1 MDTISCG
8 GIFLTSTDD
17 SRPVTLSE
25 VWSYLKRC
33 WPFYRPQIKHL
44 LAYISLTIFSG
55 VLVLGSMVLVEDL
68 VYNKLLQGEKLQSL
82 QASMLFLNDSFV
94 SDGGENEELL
104 SPSERDTLRDRIIIG
119 GGFWVIIVYGSIVFG
134 TYYMIWIFQRV
145 NQQLRVEMLSRA
157 EHLSLRYHSSSRT
170 GDLIYRVY
178 QDSATI
184 TNVLQWC
191 VMTPLRVVG
200 WIFFASLVLLF
211 FSPWFGLIIFFISI
225 LMFLVSKKFVPI
237 IREKARLSRELNSAL
252 TSRIQENLA
261 ASRVV
266 KANSAEEEMMRRFSH
281 DSKHALNAAF
291 EMRLY
296 ISIYLLIS
304 LLLSI
309 GGFIV
314 AEYFMATWSI
324 IEKSTYLGGVV
335 AFVGFAAW
343 NLGAYRAAS
352 AQGEELAA
360 QVWEASYLISI
371 VQDLVMGLRRAFY
384 ILDIEPEIKEKVNPK
399 VFPKTIQKVSFESVA
414 FSYEKDHSVLTDI
427 NLEAKLGTITAIV
440 GGTGSGKSTLLSLL
454 LRLYDPDR
462 GTVLING
469 TDIKDFSTSDLR
481 SNVSIALQQNILF
494 AKSVKENIAYGIE
507 STTEAEIIDAS
518 KIACADDFINDMPL
532 NYETE
537 LGERGGKLSTGQ
549 RQRLS
554 IARALLK
561 NTPILILDEPTASL
575 DAETEKRVMSNIAK
589 WGHNRI
595 IFIITHRLSTIKSAD
610 RIAVLDSGE
619 IKEFGSHQDLMT
631 LNGDYAEFVKSE
643 TGDE

>member
-1 MDTISCG
+1 MISNDDT
-8 GIFLTSTDD
+8 
-17 SRPVTLSE
+17 RPVTLSE

-33 WPFYRPQIKHL
+33 WPFYRPQTKHL
-44 LAYISLTIFSG
+44 LAFISLTIFSG
-55 VLVLGSMVLVEDL
+55 VLVLGSMILLEDL

-82 QASMLFLNDSFV
+82 QASILFLNDSFV
-94 SDGGENEELL
+94 SSGGENEELL
-104 SPSERDTLRDRIIIG
+104 SLFERDILRNRMIIG
-119 GGFWVIIVYGSIVFG
+119 GAVWVIVVYGSIVFG

-145 NQQLRVEMLSRA
+145 NQQLRVEMLSKA

-184 TNVLQWC
+184 TNILQYLVL
-191 VMTPLRVVG
+191 TPLRVVG

-211 FSPWFGLIIFFISI
+211 FSPWFGLIIFVIFI

-237 IREKARLSRELNSAL
+237 IRDKARLSRELNSAL

-296 ISIYLLIS
+296 ISVYLLIS

-309 GGFIV
+309 GGFLV
-314 AEYFMATWSI
+314 AEYFMAMWSI

-343 NLGAYRAAS
+343 NLGAFRAAS
-352 AQGEELAA
+352 AQGEELAS
-360 QVWEASYLISI
+360 QVWEASFIISI
-371 VQDLVMGLRRAFY
+371 AQDLIMGLRRAFY
-384 ILDIEPEIKEKVNPK
+384 ILDLEPEVKDKSNPED
-399 VFPKTIQKVSFESVA
+399 FPETIQTVSFEKVA
-414 FSYEKDHSVLTDI
+414 FSYEKDHSILSDI
-427 NLEAKLGTITAIV
+427 SLEANFGTITAIV

-454 LRLYDPDR
+454 LRLYDPDK

-469 TDIKDFSTSDLR
+469 IDIRDFSTSDLR
-481 SNVSIALQQNILF
+481 AKVSIALQQNVLF
-494 AKSVKENIAYGIE
+494 AKSVKENIAYGLE
-507 STTEAEIIDAS
+507 STTDSDIIDAS
-518 KIACADDFINDMPL
+518 KIACAHDFIKEMPS

-589 WGHNRI
+589 WGQNRI
-595 IFIITHRLSTIKSAD
+595 IFVITHRLSTIKSAD
-610 RIAVLDSGE
+610 RIAVLDSGV
-619 IKEFGSHQDLMT
+619 IKEFGSHQDLME
-631 LNGDYAEFVKSE
+631 LKGDYAEFVKSE
-643 TGDE
+643 TGED

>member
-1 MDTISCG
+1 MISNDDT
-8 GIFLTSTDD
+8 
-17 SRPVTLSE
+17 RPVTLSE

-33 WPFYRPQIKHL
+33 WPFYRPQTKHL
-44 LAYISLTIFSG
+44 LAFISLTIFSG
-55 VLVLGSMVLVEDL
+55 VLVLGSMILLEDL

-82 QASMLFLNDSFV
+82 QASILFLNDSFV
-94 SDGGENEELL
+94 SSGGENEELL
-104 SPSERDTLRDRIIIG
+104 SLFERDTLRNRMIIG
-119 GGFWVIIVYGSIVFG
+119 GAVWVIVVYGSIVFG
-134 TYYMIWIFQRV
+134 MYYMIWIFQRV
-145 NQQLRVEMLSRA
+145 NQQLRVEMLSKA

-184 TNVLQWC
+184 TNILQYLVL
-191 VMTPLRVVG
+191 TPLRVVG

-211 FSPWFGLIIFFISI
+211 FSPWFGLIIFVIFI
-225 LMFLVSKKFVPI
+225 LMFLVSQKFVPI
-237 IREKARLSRELNSAL
+237 IRDKARLSRELNSAL

-296 ISIYLLIS
+296 ISVYLLIS

-309 GGFIV
+309 GGFLV
-314 AEYFMATWSI
+314 AEYFMAMWSI

-343 NLGAYRAAS
+343 NLGAFRAAS
-352 AQGEELAA
+352 AQGEELAS
-360 QVWEASYLISI
+360 QVWEASFIISI
-371 VQDLVMGLRRAFY
+371 AQDLIMGLRRAFY
-384 ILDIEPEIKEKVNPK
+384 ILDLEPEVKDKSNPED
-399 VFPKTIQKVSFESVA
+399 FPETIQTVSFENVA
-414 FSYEKDHSVLTDI
+414 FSYEKDHSILSDI
-427 NLEAKLGTITAIV
+427 SLEANFGTITAIV

-454 LRLYDPDR
+454 LRLYDPDK

-469 TDIKDFSTSDLR
+469 IDIRDFSTSDLR
-481 SNVSIALQQNILF
+481 AKVSIALQQNVLF
-494 AKSVKENIAYGIE
+494 AKSVKENIAYGLE
-507 STTEAEIIDAS
+507 STTDSDIIDAS
-518 KIACADDFINDMPL
+518 KIACAHDFINEMPS

-589 WGHNRI
+589 WGQNRI
-595 IFIITHRLSTIKSAD
+595 IFVITHRLSTIKSAD
-610 RIAVLDSGE
+610 RIAVLDSGV
-619 IKEFGSHQDLMT
+619 IKEFGSHQDLME
-631 LNGDYAEFVKSE
+631 LKGDYAEFVKSE
-643 TGDE
+643 TGED

>member
-1 MDTISCG
+1 MISNDDT
-8 GIFLTSTDD
+8 
-17 SRPVTLSE
+17 RPVTLSE

-33 WPFYRPQIKHL
+33 WPFYRPQTKHL
-44 LAYISLTIFSG
+44 LAFISLTIFSG
-55 VLVLGSMVLVEDL
+55 VLVLGSMILLEDL

-82 QASMLFLNDSFV
+82 QASILFLNDSFV
-94 SDGGENEELL
+94 SSGGENEELL
-104 SPSERDTLRDRIIIG
+104 SLFERDTLRDRMIIG
-119 GGFWVIIVYGSIVFG
+119 GAVWVIVVYGSIVFG

-145 NQQLRVEMLSRA
+145 NQQLRVEMLSKA

-184 TNVLQWC
+184 TNILQYLVL
-191 VMTPLRVVG
+191 TPLRVVG

-211 FSPWFGLIIFFISI
+211 FSPWFGLIIFVIFI

-237 IREKARLSRELNSAL
+237 IRDKARLSRELNSAL

-296 ISIYLLIS
+296 ISVYLLIS

-309 GGFIV
+309 GGFLV
-314 AEYFMATWSI
+314 AEYFMAMWSI
-324 IEKSTYLGGVV
+324 VEKSTYLGGVV

-343 NLGAYRAAS
+343 NLGAFRAAS
-352 AQGEELAA
+352 AQGEELAS
-360 QVWEASYLISI
+360 QVWEASFIISI
-371 VQDLVMGLRRAFY
+371 AQDLIMGLRRAFY
-384 ILDIEPEIKEKVNPK
+384 ILDLEPEVKDKSNPED
-399 VFPKTIQKVSFESVA
+399 FPETIQTVSFENVA
-414 FSYEKDHSVLTDI
+414 FSYEKDHSILSDI
-427 NLEAKLGTITAIV
+427 SLEANFGTITAIV

-454 LRLYDPDR
+454 LRLYDPDK

-469 TDIKDFSTSDLR
+469 IDIRDFSTSDLR
-481 SNVSIALQQNILF
+481 AKVSIALQQNVLF
-494 AKSVKENIAYGIE
+494 AKSVKENIAYGLE
-507 STTEAEIIDAS
+507 STTDSDIIDAS
-518 KIACADDFINDMPL
+518 KIACAHDFINEMPS

-589 WGHNRI
+589 WGQNRI
-595 IFIITHRLSTIKSAD
+595 IFVITHRLSTIKSAD
-610 RIAVLDSGE
+610 RIAVLDSGV
-619 IKEFGSHQDLMT
+619 IKEFGSHQDLME
-631 LNGDYAEFVKSE
+631 LKGDYAEFVKSE
-643 TGDE
+643 TGED

>member
-1 MDTISCG
+1 MISNDDT
-8 GIFLTSTDD
+8 
-17 SRPVTLSE
+17 RPVTLSE

-33 WPFYRPQIKHL
+33 WPFYRPQTKHL
-44 LAYISLTIFSG
+44 LAFISLTIFSG
-55 VLVLGSMVLVEDL
+55 VLVLGSMILLEDL

-82 QASMLFLNDSFV
+82 QASILFLNDSFV
-94 SDGGENEELL
+94 SSGGENEELL
-104 SPSERDTLRDRIIIG
+104 SLFERDTLRNRMIIG
-119 GGFWVIIVYGSIVFG
+119 GAVWVIVVYGSIVFG

-145 NQQLRVEMLSRA
+145 NQQLRVEMLSKA

-184 TNVLQWC
+184 TNILQYLVL
-191 VMTPLRVVG
+191 TPLRVVG

-211 FSPWFGLIIFFISI
+211 FSPWFGLIIFVIFI

-237 IREKARLSRELNSAL
+237 IRDKARLSRELNSAL

-296 ISIYLLIS
+296 ISVYLLIS

-309 GGFIV
+309 GGFLV
-314 AEYFMATWSI
+314 AEYFMAMWSI

-343 NLGAYRAAS
+343 NLGAFRAAS
-352 AQGEELAA
+352 AQGEELAS
-360 QVWEASYLISI
+360 QVWEASFIISI
-371 VQDLVMGLRRAFY
+371 AQDLIMGLRRAFY
-384 ILDIEPEIKEKVNPK
+384 ILDLEPEVKDKSNPED
-399 VFPKTIQKVSFESVA
+399 FPETIQTVSFENVA
-414 FSYEKDHSVLTDI
+414 FSYEKDHSILSDI
-427 NLEAKLGTITAIV
+427 SLEANFGTITAIV

-454 LRLYDPDR
+454 LRLYDPDK

-469 TDIKDFSTSDLR
+469 IDIRDFSTSDLR
-481 SNVSIALQQNILF
+481 AKVSIALQQNVLF
-494 AKSVKENIAYGIE
+494 AKSVKENIAYGLE
-507 STTEAEIIDAS
+507 STTDSDIIDAS
-518 KIACADDFINDMPL
+518 KIACAHDFIKEMPS

-589 WGHNRI
+589 WGQNRI
-595 IFIITHRLSTIKSAD
+595 IFVITHRLSTIKSAD
-610 RIAVLDSGE
+610 RIAVLDSGV
-619 IKEFGSHQDLMT
+619 IKEFGSHQDLME
-631 LNGDYAEFVKSE
+631 LKGDYAEFVKSE
-643 TGDE
+643 TGED

>member
-1 MDTISCG
+1 MISNDDT
-8 GIFLTSTDD
+8 
-17 SRPVTLSE
+17 RPVTLSE

-33 WPFYRPQIKHL
+33 WPFYRPQTKHL
-44 LAYISLTIFSG
+44 LAFISLTIFSG
-55 VLVLGSMVLVEDL
+55 VLVLGSMILLEDL

-82 QASMLFLNDSFV
+82 QASILFLNDSFV
-94 SDGGENEELL
+94 SSGGENEELL
-104 SPSERDTLRDRIIIG
+104 SLFERDTLRNRMIIG
-119 GGFWVIIVYGSIVFG
+119 GAVWVIVVYGSIVFG

-145 NQQLRVEMLSRA
+145 NQQLRVEMLSKA

-184 TNVLQWC
+184 TNILQYLVL
-191 VMTPLRVVG
+191 TPLRVVG

-211 FSPWFGLIIFFISI
+211 FSPWFGLIIFVIFI
-225 LMFLVSKKFVPI
+225 LMLLVSKKFVPI
-237 IREKARLSRELNSAL
+237 IRDKARLSRELNSAL

-296 ISIYLLIS
+296 ISVYLLIS

-309 GGFIV
+309 GGFLV
-314 AEYFMATWSI
+314 AEYFMAMWSI
-324 IEKSTYLGGVV
+324 VEKSTYLGGVV

-343 NLGAYRAAS
+343 NLGAFRAAS
-352 AQGEELAA
+352 AQGEELAS
-360 QVWEASYLISI
+360 QVWEASFIISI
-371 VQDLVMGLRRAFY
+371 AQDLIMGLRRAFY
-384 ILDIEPEIKEKVNPK
+384 ILDLEPEVKDKSNPED
-399 VFPKTIQKVSFESVA
+399 FPETIQTVSFENVA
-414 FSYEKDHSVLTDI
+414 FSYEKDHSILSDI
-427 NLEAKLGTITAIV
+427 SLEANFGTITAIV

-454 LRLYDPDR
+454 LRLYDPDK

-469 TDIKDFSTSDLR
+469 IDIRDFSTSDLR
-481 SNVSIALQQNILF
+481 AKVSIALQQNVLF
-494 AKSVKENIAYGIE
+494 AKSVKENIAYGLE
-507 STTEAEIIDAS
+507 STTDSDIIDAS
-518 KIACADDFINDMPL
+518 KIACAHDFINEMPS

-589 WGHNRI
+589 WGQNRI
-595 IFIITHRLSTIKSAD
+595 IFVITHRLSTIKSAD
-610 RIAVLDSGE
+610 RIAVLDSGV
-619 IKEFGSHQDLMT
+619 IKEFGSHQDLME
-631 LNGDYAEFVKSE
+631 LKGDYAEFVKSE
-643 TGDE
+643 TGED

>member
-1 MDTISCG
+1 MISNDDT
-8 GIFLTSTDD
+8 
-17 SRPVTLSE
+17 RPVTLSE

-33 WPFYRPQIKHL
+33 WPFYRPQTKHL
-44 LAYISLTIFSG
+44 LAFISLTIFSG
-55 VLVLGSMVLVEDL
+55 VLVLGSMILLEDL

-82 QASMLFLNDSFV
+82 QASILFLNDSFV
-94 SDGGENEELL
+94 SSGGENEELL
-104 SPSERDTLRDRIIIG
+104 SLFERDILRNRMIIG
-119 GGFWVIIVYGSIVFG
+119 GAVWVIVVYGSIVFG

-145 NQQLRVEMLSRA
+145 NQQLRVEMLSKA

-184 TNVLQWC
+184 TNILQYLVL
-191 VMTPLRVVG
+191 TPLRVVG

-211 FSPWFGLIIFFISI
+211 FSPWFGLIIFVIFI

-237 IREKARLSRELNSAL
+237 IRDKARLSRELNSAL

-296 ISIYLLIS
+296 ISVYLLIS

-309 GGFIV
+309 GGFLV
-314 AEYFMATWSI
+314 AEYFMAMWSI

-343 NLGAYRAAS
+343 NLGAFRAAS
-352 AQGEELAA
+352 AQGEELAS
-360 QVWEASYLISI
+360 QVWEASFIISI
-371 VQDLVMGLRRAFY
+371 AQDLIMGLRRAFY
-384 ILDIEPEIKEKVNPK
+384 ILDLEPEVKDKSNPED
-399 VFPKTIQKVSFESVA
+399 FPETIQTVSFKKVA
-414 FSYEKDHSVLTDI
+414 FSYEKDHSILSDI
-427 NLEAKLGTITAIV
+427 SLEANFGTITAIV

-454 LRLYDPDR
+454 LRLYDPDK

-469 TDIKDFSTSDLR
+469 IDIRDFSTSDLR
-481 SNVSIALQQNILF
+481 AKVSIALQQNVLF
-494 AKSVKENIAYGIE
+494 AKSVKENIAYGLE
-507 STTEAEIIDAS
+507 STTDSDIIDAS
-518 KIACADDFINDMPL
+518 KIACAHDFIKEMPS

-589 WGHNRI
+589 WGQNRI
-595 IFIITHRLSTIKSAD
+595 IFVITHRLSTIKSAD
-610 RIAVLDSGE
+610 RIAVLDSGV
-619 IKEFGSHQDLMT
+619 IKEFGSHQDLME
-631 LNGDYAEFVKSE
+631 LKGDYAEFVKSE
-643 TGDE
+643 TGED

>member
-1 MDTISCG
+1 MISNDDT
-8 GIFLTSTDD
+8 
-17 SRPVTLSE
+17 RPVTLSE

-33 WPFYRPQIKHL
+33 WPFYRPQTKHL
-44 LAYISLTIFSG
+44 LAFISLTIFSG
-55 VLVLGSMVLVEDL
+55 VLVLGSMILLEDL

-82 QASMLFLNDSFV
+82 QASILFLNDSFV
-94 SDGGENEELL
+94 SSGGENEELL
-104 SPSERDTLRDRIIIG
+104 SLFERDTLRNRMIIG
-119 GGFWVIIVYGSIVFG
+119 GAVWVIVVYGSIVFG

-145 NQQLRVEMLSRA
+145 NQQLRVEMLSKA

-184 TNVLQWC
+184 TNILQYLVL
-191 VMTPLRVVG
+191 TPLRVVG

-211 FSPWFGLIIFFISI
+211 FSPWFGLIIFVIFI
-225 LMFLVSKKFVPI
+225 LMFLVSQKFVPI
-237 IREKARLSRELNSAL
+237 IRDKARLSRELNSAL

-296 ISIYLLIS
+296 ISVYLLIS

-309 GGFIV
+309 GGFLV
-314 AEYFMATWSI
+314 AEYFMAMWSI

-343 NLGAYRAAS
+343 NLGAFRAAS
-352 AQGEELAA
+352 AQGEELAS
-360 QVWEASYLISI
+360 QVWEASFIISI
-371 VQDLVMGLRRAFY
+371 AQDLIMGLRRAFY
-384 ILDIEPEIKEKVNPK
+384 ILDLEPEVKDKSNPED
-399 VFPKTIQKVSFESVA
+399 FPETIQTVSFEKVA
-414 FSYEKDHSVLTDI
+414 FSYEKDHSILSDI
-427 NLEAKLGTITAIV
+427 SLEANFGTITAIV

-454 LRLYDPDR
+454 LRLYDPDK

-469 TDIKDFSTSDLR
+469 IDIRDFSTSDLR
-481 SNVSIALQQNILF
+481 AKVSIALQQNVLF
-494 AKSVKENIAYGIE
+494 AKSVKENIAYGLE
-507 STTEAEIIDAS
+507 STTDSDIIDAS
-518 KIACADDFINDMPL
+518 KIACAHDFINEMPS

-589 WGHNRI
+589 WGQNRI
-595 IFIITHRLSTIKSAD
+595 IFVITHRLSTIKSAD
-610 RIAVLDSGE
+610 RIAVLDSGV
-619 IKEFGSHQDLMT
+619 IKEFGSHQDLME
-631 LNGDYAEFVKSE
+631 LKGDYAEFVKSE
-643 TGDE
+643 TGGD

>member
-1 MDTISCG
+1 MISNDDT
-8 GIFLTSTDD
+8 
-17 SRPVTLSE
+17 RPVTLRE

-44 LAYISLTIFSG
+44 LAFISLTIFSG
-55 VLVLGSMVLVEDL
+55 VLVLGSMILLEDL

-82 QASMLFLNDSFV
+82 QASILFLNESFV
-94 SDGGENEELL
+94 SNGGENEELL
-104 SPSERDTLRDRIIIG
+104 SLFERDTLRDRMIIG
-119 GGFWVIIVYGSIVFG
+119 GAVWVIVVYGSIVFG

-145 NQQLRVEMLSRA
+145 NQQLRVEMLSKA

-184 TNVLQWC
+184 TNILQYLVL
-191 VMTPLRVVG
+191 TPLRVVG

-211 FSPWFGLIIFFISI
+211 FSPWFGLIIFVIFI

-237 IREKARLSRELNSAL
+237 IRDKARLSRELNSAL

-266 KANSAEEEMMRRFSH
+266 KANSAEEEMMRRFSR

-296 ISIYLLIS
+296 ISVYLLIS

-309 GGFIV
+309 GGFLV

-343 NLGAYRAAS
+343 NLGAFRAAS
-352 AQGEELAA
+352 AQGEELAS
-360 QVWEASYLISI
+360 QVWEASFIISI
-371 VQDLVMGLRRAFY
+371 AQDLIMGLRRAFY
-384 ILDIEPEIKEKVNPK
+384 ILDLEPEVKDKPNPED
-399 VFPKTIQKVSFESVA
+399 FPETIQTVSFENVA
-414 FSYEKDHSVLTDI
+414 FSYEKDHSILSDI
-427 NLEAKLGTITAIV
+427 SLEANFGTITAIV

-454 LRLYDPDR
+454 LRLYDPDK

-469 TDIKDFSTSDLR
+469 IDIRDFSTSDLR
-481 SNVSIALQQNILF
+481 AKVSIALQQNVLF
-494 AKSVKENIAYGIE
+494 AKSVKENIAYGLE
-507 STTEAEIIDAS
+507 STTDSDIIDAS
-518 KIACADDFINDMPL
+518 KIACAHDFINEMPS

-589 WGHNRI
+589 WGQNRI
-595 IFIITHRLSTIKSAD
+595 IFVITHRLSTIKSAD
-610 RIAVLDSGE
+610 RIAVLDSGV
-619 IKEFGSHQDLMT
+619 IKEFGSHQDLME
-631 LNGDYAEFVKSE
+631 LKGDYAEFVKSE
-643 TGDE
+643 TGED

>member
-1 MDTISCG
+1 MIFNDDT
-8 GIFLTSTDD
+8 
-17 SRPVTLSE
+17 RPVTLSE

-33 WPFYRPQIKHL
+33 WPFYRPQTKHL

-55 VLVLGSMVLVEDL
+55 VLVLGSMILLEDL

-82 QASMLFLNDSFV
+82 QASILFLNDSFV
-94 SDGGENEELL
+94 SNGGENEELL
-104 SPSERDTLRDRIIIG
+104 SLFERDTLRDRMIIG
-119 GGFWVIIVYGSIVFG
+119 GAIWVIVVYGSIVFG
-134 TYYMIWIFQRV
+134 MYYMIWIFQRV
-145 NQQLRVEMLSRA
+145 NQQLRVEMLSKA

-184 TNVLQWC
+184 TNILQYLVL
-191 VMTPLRVVG
+191 TPLRVVG

-211 FSPWFGLIIFFISI
+211 FSPWFGLIIFVISI

-237 IREKARLSRELNSAL
+237 IRDKARLSRELNSAL

-309 GGFIV
+309 GGFLV

-324 IEKSTYLGGVV
+324 IEKSTYLEGMV

-343 NLGAYRAAS
+343 NLGAFRAAS
-352 AQGEELAA
+352 AQGEELAS
-360 QVWEASYLISI
+360 QVWEASFIISI
-371 VQDLVMGLRRAFY
+371 AQDLIMGLRRAFY
-384 ILDIEPEIKEKVNPK
+384 ILDLEPEVKDKPNPED
-399 VFPKTIQKVSFESVA
+399 FPETIQTVSFENVA
-414 FSYEKDHSVLTDI
+414 FSYEKDQSILSDI
-427 NLEAKLGTITAIV
+427 SLEAKLGTITAIV

-454 LRLYDPDR
+454 LRLYDPDK

-469 TDIKDFSTSDLR
+469 IDIRDLATSDLR
-481 SNVSIALQQNILF
+481 AKVSIALQQNVLF
-494 AKSVKENIAYGIE
+494 AKSVKENIAYGLE
-507 STTEAEIIDAS
+507 STTDSDIIDAS
-518 KIACADDFINDMPL
+518 KIACAHDFINEMPS

-589 WGHNRI
+589 WGQNRI
-595 IFIITHRLSTIKSAD
+595 IFVITHRLSTIKSAD
-610 RIAVLDSGE
+610 RIAVLDSGV
-619 IKEFGSHQDLMT
+619 IKEFGSHQDLME
-631 LNGDYAEFVKSE
+631 LKGDYAEFVKSE
-643 TGDE
+643 TGED

>member
-1 MDTISCG
+1 MISNNDT
-8 GIFLTSTDD
+8 
-17 SRPVTLSE
+17 RPVTLSE

-33 WPFYRPQIKHL
+33 WPFYRPQTKHL
-44 LAYISLTIFSG
+44 LAFISLTIFSG
-55 VLVLGSMVLVEDL
+55 VLVLGSMILLEDL

-82 QASMLFLNDSFV
+82 QASILFLNDSFV
-94 SDGGENEELL
+94 SSGGENEELL
-104 SPSERDTLRDRIIIG
+104 SLFERDTLRNRMIIG
-119 GGFWVIIVYGSIVFG
+119 GAVWVIVVYGSIVFG

-145 NQQLRVEMLSRA
+145 NQQLRVEMLSKA

-184 TNVLQWC
+184 TNILQYLVL
-191 VMTPLRVVG
+191 TPLRVVG

-211 FSPWFGLIIFFISI
+211 FSPWFGLIIFVIFI
-225 LMFLVSKKFVPI
+225 LMFLVSQKFVPI
-237 IREKARLSRELNSAL
+237 IRDKARLSRELNSAL

-296 ISIYLLIS
+296 ISVYLLIS

-309 GGFIV
+309 GGFLV
-314 AEYFMATWSI
+314 AEYFMAMWSI

-343 NLGAYRAAS
+343 NLGAFRAAS
-352 AQGEELAA
+352 AQGEELAS
-360 QVWEASYLISI
+360 QVWEASFIISI
-371 VQDLVMGLRRAFY
+371 AQDLIMGLRRAFY
-384 ILDIEPEIKEKVNPK
+384 ILDLEPEVKDKSNPED
-399 VFPKTIQKVSFESVA
+399 FPETIQTVSFENVA
-414 FSYEKDHSVLTDI
+414 FSYEKDHSILSDI
-427 NLEAKLGTITAIV
+427 SLEANFGTITAIV

-454 LRLYDPDR
+454 LRLYDPDK

-469 TDIKDFSTSDLR
+469 IDIRDFSTSDLR
-481 SNVSIALQQNILF
+481 AKVSIALQQNVLF
-494 AKSVKENIAYGIE
+494 AKSVKENIAYGLE
-507 STTEAEIIDAS
+507 STTDSDIIDAS
-518 KIACADDFINDMPL
+518 KIACAHDFINEMPS

-589 WGHNRI
+589 WGQNRI
-595 IFIITHRLSTIKSAD
+595 IFVITHRLSTIKSAD
-610 RIAVLDSGE
+610 RIAVLDSGV
-619 IKEFGSHQDLMT
+619 IKEFGSHQDLME
-631 LNGDYAEFVKSE
+631 LKGDYAEFVKSE
-643 TGDE
+643 TGED

>member
-1 MDTISCG
+1 MISNDDT
-8 GIFLTSTDD
+8 
-17 SRPVTLSE
+17 RPVTLSE

-33 WPFYRPQIKHL
+33 WPFYRPQTKHL
-44 LAYISLTIFSG
+44 LAFISLTIFSG
-55 VLVLGSMVLVEDL
+55 VLVLGSMILLEDL

-82 QASMLFLNDSFV
+82 QASILFLNDSFV
-94 SDGGENEELL
+94 SSGGENEELL
-104 SPSERDTLRDRIIIG
+104 SLFERDILRNRMIIG
-119 GGFWVIIVYGSIVFG
+119 GAVWVIVVYGSIVFG

-145 NQQLRVEMLSRA
+145 NQQLRVEMLSKA

-184 TNVLQWC
+184 TNILQYLVL
-191 VMTPLRVVG
+191 TPLRVVG

-211 FSPWFGLIIFFISI
+211 FSPWFGLIIFVIFI

-237 IREKARLSRELNSAL
+237 IRDKARLSRELNSAL

-296 ISIYLLIS
+296 ISVYLLIS

-309 GGFIV
+309 GGFLV
-314 AEYFMATWSI
+314 AEYFMAMWSI

-343 NLGAYRAAS
+343 NLGAFRAAS
-352 AQGEELAA
+352 AQGEELAS
-360 QVWEASYLISI
+360 QVWEASFIISI
-371 VQDLVMGLRRAFY
+371 AQDLIMGLRRAFY
-384 ILDIEPEIKEKVNPK
+384 ILDLEPEVKDKSNPED
-399 VFPKTIQKVSFESVA
+399 FPETIQTVSFENVA
-414 FSYEKDHSVLTDI
+414 FSYEKDHSILSDI
-427 NLEAKLGTITAIV
+427 SLEANFGTITAIV

-454 LRLYDPDR
+454 LRLYDPDK

-469 TDIKDFSTSDLR
+469 IDIRDFSTSDLR
-481 SNVSIALQQNILF
+481 AKVSIALQQNVLF
-494 AKSVKENIAYGIE
+494 AKSVKENIAYGLE
-507 STTEAEIIDAS
+507 STTDSDIIDAS
-518 KIACADDFINDMPL
+518 KIACAHDFIKEMPS

-589 WGHNRI
+589 WGQNRI
-595 IFIITHRLSTIKSAD
+595 IFVITHRLSTIKSAD
-610 RIAVLDSGE
+610 RIAVLDSGV
-619 IKEFGSHQDLMT
+619 IKEFGSHQDLME
-631 LNGDYAEFVKSE
+631 LKGDYAEFVKSE
-643 TGDE
+643 TGED

>member
-1 MDTISCG
+1 M
-8 GIFLTSTDD
+8 
-17 SRPVTLSE
+17 
-25 VWSYLKRC
+25 
-33 WPFYRPQIKHL
+33 
-44 LAYISLTIFSG
+44 
-55 VLVLGSMVLVEDL
+55 
-68 VYNKLLQGEKLQSL
+68 
-82 QASMLFLNDSFV
+82 
-94 SDGGENEELL
+94 
-104 SPSERDTLRDRIIIG
+104 IIG
-119 GGFWVIIVYGSIVFG
+119 GAVWVIVVYGSIVFG

-145 NQQLRVEMLSRA
+145 NQQLRVEMLSKA

-184 TNVLQWC
+184 TNILQYLVL
-191 VMTPLRVVG
+191 TPLRVVG

-211 FSPWFGLIIFFISI
+211 FSPWFGLIIFVIFI

-237 IREKARLSRELNSAL
+237 IRDKARLSRELNSAL

-296 ISIYLLIS
+296 ISVYLLIS

-309 GGFIV
+309 GGFLV

-343 NLGAYRAAS
+343 NLGAFRAAS
-352 AQGEELAA
+352 AQGEELAS
-360 QVWEASYLISI
+360 QVWEASFIISI
-371 VQDLVMGLRRAFY
+371 AQDLIMGLRRAFY
-384 ILDIEPEIKEKVNPK
+384 ILDLEPEVKDKPNPED
-399 VFPKTIQKVSFESVA
+399 FPETIQTVSFENVA
-414 FSYEKDHSVLTDI
+414 FSYEKDHSILSDI
-427 NLEAKLGTITAIV
+427 SLEANFGTITAIV

-454 LRLYDPDR
+454 LRLYDPDK

-469 TDIKDFSTSDLR
+469 IDIRDFSTSDLR
-481 SNVSIALQQNILF
+481 AKVSIALQQNVLF
-494 AKSVKENIAYGIE
+494 AKSVKENIAYGLE
-507 STTEAEIIDAS
+507 STTDSDIIDAS
-518 KIACADDFINDMPL
+518 KIACAHDFINEMPS

-589 WGHNRI
+589 WGQNRI
-595 IFIITHRLSTIKSAD
+595 IFVITHRLSTIKSAD
-610 RIAVLDSGE
+610 RIAVLDSGV
-619 IKEFGSHQDLMT
+619 IKEFGSHQDLME
-631 LNGDYAEFVKSE
+631 LKGDYAEFVKSE
-643 TGDE
+643 TGED

>member
-1 MDTISCG
+1 LISNDDT
-8 GIFLTSTDD
+8 
-17 SRPVTLSE
+17 RPVTLSE

-33 WPFYRPQIKHL
+33 WPFYRPQTKHL
-44 LAYISLTIFSG
+44 LAFISLTIFSG
-55 VLVLGSMVLVEDL
+55 VLVLGSMILLEDL

-82 QASMLFLNDSFV
+82 QASILFLNDSFV
-94 SDGGENEELL
+94 SSGGENEELL
-104 SPSERDTLRDRIIIG
+104 SLFERDTLRNRMIIG
-119 GGFWVIIVYGSIVFG
+119 GAVWVIVVYGSIVFG

-145 NQQLRVEMLSRA
+145 NQQLRVEMLSKA

-184 TNVLQWC
+184 TNILQYLVL
-191 VMTPLRVVG
+191 TPLRVVG

-211 FSPWFGLIIFFISI
+211 FSPWFGLIIFVIFI

-237 IREKARLSRELNSAL
+237 IRDKARLSRELNSAL

-296 ISIYLLIS
+296 ISVYLLIS

-309 GGFIV
+309 GGFLV
-314 AEYFMATWSI
+314 AEYFMAMWSI

-343 NLGAYRAAS
+343 NLGAFRAAS
-352 AQGEELAA
+352 AQGEELAS
-360 QVWEASYLISI
+360 QVWEASFIISI
-371 VQDLVMGLRRAFY
+371 AQDLIMGLRRAFY
-384 ILDIEPEIKEKVNPK
+384 ILDLEPEVKDKSNPED
-399 VFPKTIQKVSFESVA
+399 FPETIQTVSFEKVA
-414 FSYEKDHSVLTDI
+414 FSYEKDHSILSDI
-427 NLEAKLGTITAIV
+427 SLEANFGTITAIV

-454 LRLYDPDR
+454 LRLYDPDK

-469 TDIKDFSTSDLR
+469 IDIRDFSTSDLR
-481 SNVSIALQQNILF
+481 AKVSIALQQNVLF
-494 AKSVKENIAYGIE
+494 AKSVKENIAYGLE
-507 STTEAEIIDAS
+507 STTDSDIIDAS
-518 KIACADDFINDMPL
+518 KIACAHDFIKEMPS

-589 WGHNRI
+589 WGQNRI
-595 IFIITHRLSTIKSAD
+595 IFVITHRLSTIKSAD
-610 RIAVLDSGE
+610 RIAVLDSGV
-619 IKEFGSHQDLMT
+619 IKEFGSHQDLME
-631 LNGDYAEFVKSE
+631 LKGDYAEFVKSE
-643 TGDE
+643 TGED

>member
-1 MDTISCG
+1 MISNDDT
-8 GIFLTSTDD
+8 
-17 SRPVTLSE
+17 RPVTLSE

-33 WPFYRPQIKHL
+33 WPFYRPQTKHL
-44 LAYISLTIFSG
+44 LAFISLTIFSG
-55 VLVLGSMVLVEDL
+55 VLVLGSMILLEDL

-82 QASMLFLNDSFV
+82 QASILFLNDSFV
-94 SDGGENEELL
+94 SSGGENEELL
-104 SPSERDTLRDRIIIG
+104 SLFERDTLRNRMIIG
-119 GGFWVIIVYGSIVFG
+119 GAVWVIVVYGSIVFG

-145 NQQLRVEMLSRA
+145 NQQLRVEMLSKA

-184 TNVLQWC
+184 TNILQYLVL
-191 VMTPLRVVG
+191 TPLRVVG

-211 FSPWFGLIIFFISI
+211 FSPWFGLIIFVIFI

-237 IREKARLSRELNSAL
+237 IRDKARLSRELNSAL

-296 ISIYLLIS
+296 ISVYLLIS

-309 GGFIV
+309 GGFLV
-314 AEYFMATWSI
+314 AEYFMAMWSI

-343 NLGAYRAAS
+343 NLGAFRAAS
-352 AQGEELAA
+352 AQGEELAS
-360 QVWEASYLISI
+360 QVWEASFIISI
-371 VQDLVMGLRRAFY
+371 AQDLIMGLRRAFY
-384 ILDIEPEIKEKVNPK
+384 ILDLEPEVKDKSNPED
-399 VFPKTIQKVSFESVA
+399 FPETIQTVSFEKVA
-414 FSYEKDHSVLTDI
+414 FSYEKDQSILSDI
-427 NLEAKLGTITAIV
+427 SLEANFGTITAIV

-454 LRLYDPDR
+454 LRLYDPDK

-469 TDIKDFSTSDLR
+469 IDIRDFSTSDLR
-481 SNVSIALQQNILF
+481 AKVSIALQQNVLF
-494 AKSVKENIAYGIE
+494 AKSVKENIAYGLE
-507 STTEAEIIDAS
+507 STTDSDIIDAS
-518 KIACADDFINDMPL
+518 KIACAHDFIKEMPS

-589 WGHNRI
+589 WGQNRI
-595 IFIITHRLSTIKSAD
+595 IFVITHRLSTIKSAD
-610 RIAVLDSGE
+610 RIAVLDSGV
-619 IKEFGSHQDLMT
+619 IKEFGSHQDLME
-631 LNGDYAEFVKSE
+631 LKGDYAEFVKSE
-643 TGDE
+643 TGED

>member
-1 MDTISCG
+1 MISNDDT
-8 GIFLTSTDD
+8 
-17 SRPVTLSE
+17 RPVTLSE

-33 WPFYRPQIKHL
+33 WPFYRPQTKHL
-44 LAYISLTIFSG
+44 LAFISLTIFSG
-55 VLVLGSMVLVEDL
+55 VLVLGSMILLEDL

-82 QASMLFLNDSFV
+82 QASILFLNDSFV
-94 SDGGENEELL
+94 SSGGENEELL
-104 SPSERDTLRDRIIIG
+104 SLFERDTLRNRMIIG
-119 GGFWVIIVYGSIVFG
+119 GAVWVIVVYGSIVFG

-145 NQQLRVEMLSRA
+145 NQQLRVEMLSKA

-184 TNVLQWC
+184 TNILQYLVL
-191 VMTPLRVVG
+191 TPLRVVG

-211 FSPWFGLIIFFISI
+211 FSPWFGLIIFVIFI

-237 IREKARLSRELNSAL
+237 IRDKARLSRELNSAL

-296 ISIYLLIS
+296 ISVYLLIS

-309 GGFIV
+309 GGFLV
-314 AEYFMATWSI
+314 AEYFMAMWSI

-343 NLGAYRAAS
+343 NLGAFRAAS
-352 AQGEELAA
+352 AQGEELAS
-360 QVWEASYLISI
+360 QVWEASFIISI
-371 VQDLVMGLRRAFY
+371 AQDLIMGLRRAFY
-384 ILDIEPEIKEKVNPK
+384 ILDLEPEVKDKSNPED
-399 VFPKTIQKVSFESVA
+399 FPETIQTVSFENVA
-414 FSYEKDHSVLTDI
+414 FSYEKDHSILSDI
-427 NLEAKLGTITAIV
+427 SLEANFGTITAIV

-454 LRLYDPDR
+454 LRLYDPDK

-469 TDIKDFSTSDLR
+469 IDIRDFSTSDLR
-481 SNVSIALQQNILF
+481 AKVSIALQQNVLF
-494 AKSVKENIAYGIE
+494 AKSVKENIAYGLE
-507 STTEAEIIDAS
+507 STTDSDIIDAS
-518 KIACADDFINDMPL
+518 KIACAHDFINEMPS

-589 WGHNRI
+589 WGQNRI
-595 IFIITHRLSTIKSAD
+595 IFVITHRLSTIKSAD
-610 RIAVLDSGE
+610 RIAVLDSGV
-619 IKEFGSHQDLMT
+619 IKEFGSHQDLME
-631 LNGDYAEFVKSE
+631 LKGDYAEFVKSE
-643 TGDE
+643 TGED

>member
-1 MDTISCG
+1 MISNDDT
-8 GIFLTSTDD
+8 
-17 SRPVTLSE
+17 RPVTLSE

-33 WPFYRPQIKHL
+33 WPFYRPQTKHL
-44 LAYISLTIFSG
+44 LAFISLTIFSG
-55 VLVLGSMVLVEDL
+55 VLVLGSMILLEDL

-82 QASMLFLNDSFV
+82 QASILFLNDSFV
-94 SDGGENEELL
+94 SSGGENEELL
-104 SPSERDTLRDRIIIG
+104 SLFERDTLRNRMIIG
-119 GGFWVIIVYGSIVFG
+119 GAVWVIVVYGSIVFG

-145 NQQLRVEMLSRA
+145 NQQLRVEMLSKA

-184 TNVLQWC
+184 TNILQYLVL
-191 VMTPLRVVG
+191 TPLRVVG

-211 FSPWFGLIIFFISI
+211 FSPWFGLIIFVIFI
-225 LMFLVSKKFVPI
+225 LMFLVSQKFVPI
-237 IREKARLSRELNSAL
+237 IRDKARLSRELNSAL

-296 ISIYLLIS
+296 ISVYLLIS

-309 GGFIV
+309 GGFLV
-314 AEYFMATWSI
+314 AEYFMAMWSI

-343 NLGAYRAAS
+343 NLGAFRAAS
-352 AQGEELAA
+352 AQGEELAS
-360 QVWEASYLISI
+360 QVWEASFIISI
-371 VQDLVMGLRRAFY
+371 AQDLIMGLRRAFY
-384 ILDIEPEIKEKVNPK
+384 ILDLEPEVKDKSNPED
-399 VFPKTIQKVSFESVA
+399 FPETIQTVSFENVA
-414 FSYEKDHSVLTDI
+414 FSYEKDHSILSDI
-427 NLEAKLGTITAIV
+427 SLEANFGTITAIV

-454 LRLYDPDR
+454 LRLYDPDK

-469 TDIKDFSTSDLR
+469 IDIRDFSTSDLR
-481 SNVSIALQQNILF
+481 AKVSIALQQNVLF
-494 AKSVKENIAYGIE
+494 AKSVKENIAYGLE
-507 STTEAEIIDAS
+507 STTDSDIIDAS
-518 KIACADDFINDMPL
+518 KIACAHDFINEMPS

-589 WGHNRI
+589 WGQNRI
-595 IFIITHRLSTIKSAD
+595 IFVITHRLSTIKSAD
-610 RIAVLDSGE
+610 RIAVLDSGV
-619 IKEFGSHQDLMT
+619 IKEFGSHQDLME
-631 LNGDYAEFVKSE
+631 LKGDYAEFVKSE
-643 TGDE
+643 TGED

>member
-1 MDTISCG
+1 MISNDDT
-8 GIFLTSTDD
+8 
-17 SRPVTLSE
+17 RPVTLSE

-33 WPFYRPQIKHL
+33 WPFYRPQTKHL
-44 LAYISLTIFSG
+44 LAFISLTIFSG
-55 VLVLGSMVLVEDL
+55 VLVLGSMILLEDL

-82 QASMLFLNDSFV
+82 QASILFLNDSFV
-94 SDGGENEELL
+94 SSGGENEELL
-104 SPSERDTLRDRIIIG
+104 SLFERDTLRNRMIIG
-119 GGFWVIIVYGSIVFG
+119 GAVWVIVVYGSIVFG

-145 NQQLRVEMLSRA
+145 NQQLRVEMLSKA

-184 TNVLQWC
+184 TNILQYLVL
-191 VMTPLRVVG
+191 TPLRVVG

-211 FSPWFGLIIFFISI
+211 FSPWFGLIIFVIFI
-225 LMFLVSKKFVPI
+225 LMLLVSKKFVPI
-237 IREKARLSRELNSAL
+237 IRDKARLSRELNSAL

-266 KANSAEEEMMRRFSH
+266 KANSAEDEMMRRFSH

-296 ISIYLLIS
+296 ISVYLLIS

-309 GGFIV
+309 GGFLV
-314 AEYFMATWSI
+314 AEYFMAMWSI
-324 IEKSTYLGGVV
+324 VEKSTYLGGVV

-343 NLGAYRAAS
+343 NLGAFRAAS
-352 AQGEELAA
+352 AQGEELAS
-360 QVWEASYLISI
+360 QVWEASFIISI
-371 VQDLVMGLRRAFY
+371 AQDLIMGLRRAFY
-384 ILDIEPEIKEKVNPK
+384 ILDLEPEVKDKSNPED
-399 VFPKTIQKVSFESVA
+399 FPETIQTVSFEKVA
-414 FSYEKDHSVLTDI
+414 FSYEKDHSILSDI
-427 NLEAKLGTITAIV
+427 SLEANFGTITAIV

-454 LRLYDPDR
+454 LRLYDPDK

-469 TDIKDFSTSDLR
+469 IDIRDFSTSDLR
-481 SNVSIALQQNILF
+481 AKVSIALQQNVLF
-494 AKSVKENIAYGIE
+494 AKSVKENIAYGLE
-507 STTEAEIIDAS
+507 STTDSDIIDAS
-518 KIACADDFINDMPL
+518 KIACAHDFINEMPS

-589 WGHNRI
+589 WGQNRI
-595 IFIITHRLSTIKSAD
+595 IFVITHRLSTIKSAD
-610 RIAVLDSGE
+610 RIAVLDSGV
-619 IKEFGSHQDLMT
+619 IKEFGSHQDLME
-631 LNGDYAEFVKSE
+631 LKGDYAEFVKSE
-643 TGDE
+643 TGAD

>member
-1 MDTISCG
+1 MISNDDT
-8 GIFLTSTDD
+8 
-17 SRPVTLSE
+17 RPVTLSE

-33 WPFYRPQIKHL
+33 WPFYRPQTKHL
-44 LAYISLTIFSG
+44 LAFISLTIFSG
-55 VLVLGSMVLVEDL
+55 VLVLGSMILLEDL

-82 QASMLFLNDSFV
+82 QASILFLNDSFV
-94 SDGGENEELL
+94 SSGGENEELL
-104 SPSERDTLRDRIIIG
+104 SLFERDTLRNRMIIG
-119 GGFWVIIVYGSIVFG
+119 GAVWVIVVYGSIVFG

-145 NQQLRVEMLSRA
+145 NQQLRVEMLSKA

-184 TNVLQWC
+184 TNILQYLVL
-191 VMTPLRVVG
+191 TPLRVVG

-211 FSPWFGLIIFFISI
+211 FSPWFGLIIFVIFI

-237 IREKARLSRELNSAL
+237 IRDKARLSRELNSAL

-296 ISIYLLIS
+296 ISVYLLIS

-309 GGFIV
+309 GGFLV
-314 AEYFMATWSI
+314 AEYFMAMWSI
-324 IEKSTYLGGVV
+324 VEKSTYLGGVV

-343 NLGAYRAAS
+343 NLGAFRAAS
-352 AQGEELAA
+352 AQGEELAS
-360 QVWEASYLISI
+360 QVWEASFIISI
-371 VQDLVMGLRRAFY
+371 AQDLIMGLRRAFY
-384 ILDIEPEIKEKVNPK
+384 ILDLEPEVKDKSNPED
-399 VFPKTIQKVSFESVA
+399 FPETIQTVSFENVA
-414 FSYEKDHSVLTDI
+414 FSYEKDHSILSDI
-427 NLEAKLGTITAIV
+427 SLEANFGTITAIV

-454 LRLYDPDR
+454 LRLYDPDK

-469 TDIKDFSTSDLR
+469 IDIRDFSTSDLR
-481 SNVSIALQQNILF
+481 AKVSIALQQNVLF
-494 AKSVKENIAYGIE
+494 AKSVKENIAYGLE
-507 STTEAEIIDAS
+507 STTDSDIIDAS
-518 KIACADDFINDMPL
+518 KIACAHDFINEMPS

-589 WGHNRI
+589 WGQNRI
-595 IFIITHRLSTIKSAD
+595 IFVITHRLSTIKSAD
-610 RIAVLDSGE
+610 RIAVLDSGV
-619 IKEFGSHQDLMT
+619 IKEFGSHQDLME
-631 LNGDYAEFVKSE
+631 LKGDYAEFVKSE
-643 TGDE
+643 TGGD

>member
-1 MDTISCG
+1 MISNDDT
-8 GIFLTSTDD
+8 
-17 SRPVTLSE
+17 RPVTLSE

-33 WPFYRPQIKHL
+33 WPFYRPQTKHL
-44 LAYISLTIFSG
+44 LAFISLTIFSG
-55 VLVLGSMVLVEDL
+55 VLVLGSMILLEDL

-82 QASMLFLNDSFV
+82 QASILFLNDSFV
-94 SDGGENEELL
+94 SSGGENEELL
-104 SPSERDTLRDRIIIG
+104 SLFERDTLRNRMIIG
-119 GGFWVIIVYGSIVFG
+119 GAVWVIVVYGSIVFG

-145 NQQLRVEMLSRA
+145 NQQLRVEMLSKA

-184 TNVLQWC
+184 TNILQYLVL
-191 VMTPLRVVG
+191 TPLRVVG

-211 FSPWFGLIIFFISI
+211 FSPWFGLIIFVIFI

-237 IREKARLSRELNSAL
+237 IRDKARLSRELNSAL

-296 ISIYLLIS
+296 ISVYLLIS

-309 GGFIV
+309 GGFLV
-314 AEYFMATWSI
+314 AEYFMAMWSI
-324 IEKSTYLGGVV
+324 VEKSTYLGGVV

-343 NLGAYRAAS
+343 NLGAFRAAS
-352 AQGEELAA
+352 AQGEELAS
-360 QVWEASYLISI
+360 QVWEASFIISI
-371 VQDLVMGLRRAFY
+371 AQDLIMGLRRAFY
-384 ILDIEPEIKEKVNPK
+384 ILDLEPEVKDKSNPED
-399 VFPKTIQKVSFESVA
+399 FPETIQTVSFEKVA
-414 FSYEKDHSVLTDI
+414 FSYEKDHSILSDI
-427 NLEAKLGTITAIV
+427 SLEANFGTITAIV

-454 LRLYDPDR
+454 LRLYDPDK

-469 TDIKDFSTSDLR
+469 IDIRDFSTSDLR
-481 SNVSIALQQNILF
+481 AKVSIALQQNVLF
-494 AKSVKENIAYGIE
+494 AKSVKENIAYGLE
-507 STTEAEIIDAS
+507 STTDSDIIDAS
-518 KIACADDFINDMPL
+518 KIACAHDFINEMPS

-589 WGHNRI
+589 WGQNRI
-595 IFIITHRLSTIKSAD
+595 IFVITHRLSTIKSAD
-610 RIAVLDSGE
+610 RIAVLDSGV
-619 IKEFGSHQDLMT
+619 IKEFGSHQDLME
-631 LNGDYAEFVKSE
+631 LKGDYAEFVKSE
-643 TGDE
+643 TGGD

>member
-1 MDTISCG
+1 MISNDDT
-8 GIFLTSTDD
+8 
-17 SRPVTLSE
+17 RPVTLSE

-33 WPFYRPQIKHL
+33 WPFYRPQTKHL
-44 LAYISLTIFSG
+44 LAFISLTIFSG
-55 VLVLGSMVLVEDL
+55 VLVLGSMILLEDL

-82 QASMLFLNDSFV
+82 QASILFLNDSFV
-94 SDGGENEELL
+94 SSGGENEELL
-104 SPSERDTLRDRIIIG
+104 SLFERDTLRNRMIIG
-119 GGFWVIIVYGSIVFG
+119 GAVWVIVVYGSIVFG

-145 NQQLRVEMLSRA
+145 NQQLRVEMLSKA

-184 TNVLQWC
+184 TNILQYLVL
-191 VMTPLRVVG
+191 TPLRVVG

-211 FSPWFGLIIFFISI
+211 FSPWFGLIIFVIFI

-237 IREKARLSRELNSAL
+237 IRDKARLSRELNSAL

-296 ISIYLLIS
+296 ISVYLLIS

-309 GGFIV
+309 GGFLV
-314 AEYFMATWSI
+314 AEYFMAMWSI

-343 NLGAYRAAS
+343 NLGAFRAAS
-352 AQGEELAA
+352 AQGEELAS
-360 QVWEASYLISI
+360 QVWEASFIISI
-371 VQDLVMGLRRAFY
+371 AQDLIMGLRRAFY
-384 ILDIEPEIKEKVNPK
+384 ILDLEPEVKDKSNPED
-399 VFPKTIQKVSFESVA
+399 FPETIQTVSFEKVA
-414 FSYEKDHSVLTDI
+414 FSYEKDHSILSDI
-427 NLEAKLGTITAIV
+427 SLEANFGTITAIV

-454 LRLYDPDR
+454 LRLYDPDK

-469 TDIKDFSTSDLR
+469 IDIRDFSTSDLR
-481 SNVSIALQQNILF
+481 AKVSIALQQNVLF
-494 AKSVKENIAYGIE
+494 AKSVKENIAYGLE
-507 STTEAEIIDAS
+507 STTDSDIIDAS
-518 KIACADDFINDMPL
+518 KIACAHDFINEMPS

-589 WGHNRI
+589 WGQNRI
-595 IFIITHRLSTIKSAD
+595 IFVITHRLSTIKSAD
-610 RIAVLDSGE
+610 RIAVLDSGV
-619 IKEFGSHQDLMT
+619 IKEFGSHQDLME
-631 LNGDYAEFVKSE
+631 LKGDYAEFVKSE
-643 TGDE
+643 TGED

>member
-1 MDTISCG
+1 MISNDDT
-8 GIFLTSTDD
+8 
-17 SRPVTLSE
+17 RPVTLSE

-33 WPFYRPQIKHL
+33 WPFYRPQTKHL
-44 LAYISLTIFSG
+44 LAFISLTIFSG
-55 VLVLGSMVLVEDL
+55 VLVLGSMILLEDL

-82 QASMLFLNDSFV
+82 QASILFLNDSFV
-94 SDGGENEELL
+94 SSGGENEELL
-104 SPSERDTLRDRIIIG
+104 SLFERDTLRNRMIIG
-119 GGFWVIIVYGSIVFG
+119 GAVWVIVVYGSIVFG

-145 NQQLRVEMLSRA
+145 NQQLRVEMLSKA

-184 TNVLQWC
+184 TNILQYLVL
-191 VMTPLRVVG
+191 TPLRVVG

-211 FSPWFGLIIFFISI
+211 FSPWFGLIIFVIFI

-237 IREKARLSRELNSAL
+237 IRDKARLSRELNSAL

-296 ISIYLLIS
+296 ISVYLLIS

-309 GGFIV
+309 GGFLV
-314 AEYFMATWSI
+314 AEYFMAMWSI
-324 IEKSTYLGGVV
+324 VEKSTYLGGVV

-343 NLGAYRAAS
+343 NLGAFRAAS
-352 AQGEELAA
+352 AQGEELAS
-360 QVWEASYLISI
+360 QVWEASFIISI
-371 VQDLVMGLRRAFY
+371 AQDLIMGLRRAFY
-384 ILDIEPEIKEKVNPK
+384 ILDLEPEVKDKSNPED
-399 VFPKTIQKVSFESVA
+399 FPETIQTVSFENVA
-414 FSYEKDHSVLTDI
+414 FSYEKDHSILSDI
-427 NLEAKLGTITAIV
+427 SLEANFGTITAIV

-454 LRLYDPDR
+454 LRLYDPDK

-469 TDIKDFSTSDLR
+469 IDIRDFSTSDLR
-481 SNVSIALQQNILF
+481 AKVSIALQQNVLF
-494 AKSVKENIAYGIE
+494 AKSVKENIAYGLE
-507 STTEAEIIDAS
+507 STTDSDIIDAS
-518 KIACADDFINDMPL
+518 KIACAHDFINEMPS

-589 WGHNRI
+589 WGQNRI
-595 IFIITHRLSTIKSAD
+595 IFVITHRLSTIKSAD
-610 RIAVLDSGE
+610 RIAVLDSGV
-619 IKEFGSHQDLMT
+619 IKEFGSHQDLME
-631 LNGDYAEFVKSE
+631 LKGDYAEFVKSE
-643 TGDE
+643 TGED

>member
-1 MDTISCG
+1 MISNDDT
-8 GIFLTSTDD
+8 
-17 SRPVTLSE
+17 RPVTLSE

-33 WPFYRPQIKHL
+33 WPFYRPQTKHL
-44 LAYISLTIFSG
+44 LAFISLTIFSG
-55 VLVLGSMVLVEDL
+55 VLVLGSMILLEDL

-82 QASMLFLNDSFV
+82 QASILFLNDSFV
-94 SDGGENEELL
+94 SNGGENEELL
-104 SPSERDTLRDRIIIG
+104 SLFERDTLRNRMIIG
-119 GGFWVIIVYGSIVFG
+119 GAVWVIVVYGSIVFG

-145 NQQLRVEMLSRA
+145 NQQLRVEMLSKA

-184 TNVLQWC
+184 TNILQYLVL
-191 VMTPLRVVG
+191 TPLRVVG

-211 FSPWFGLIIFFISI
+211 FSPWFGLIIFVIFI
-225 LMFLVSKKFVPI
+225 LMFLVSQKFVPI
-237 IREKARLSRELNSAL
+237 IRDKARLSRELNSAL

-296 ISIYLLIS
+296 ISVYLLIS

-309 GGFIV
+309 GGFLV
-314 AEYFMATWSI
+314 AEYFMAMWSI

-343 NLGAYRAAS
+343 NLGAFRAAS
-352 AQGEELAA
+352 AQGEELAS
-360 QVWEASYLISI
+360 QVWEASFIISI
-371 VQDLVMGLRRAFY
+371 AQDLIMGLRRAFY
-384 ILDIEPEIKEKVNPK
+384 ILDLEPEVKDKSNPED
-399 VFPKTIQKVSFESVA
+399 FPETIQTVSFENVA
-414 FSYEKDHSVLTDI
+414 FSYEKDHSILSDI
-427 NLEAKLGTITAIV
+427 SLEANFGTITAIV

-454 LRLYDPDR
+454 LRLYDPDK

-469 TDIKDFSTSDLR
+469 IDIRDFSTSDLR
-481 SNVSIALQQNILF
+481 AKVSIALQQNVLF
-494 AKSVKENIAYGIE
+494 AKSVKENIAYGLE
-507 STTEAEIIDAS
+507 STTDSDIIDAS
-518 KIACADDFINDMPL
+518 KIACAHDFINEMPS

-589 WGHNRI
+589 WGQNRI
-595 IFIITHRLSTIKSAD
+595 IFVITHRLSTIKSAD
-610 RIAVLDSGE
+610 RIAVLDSGV
-619 IKEFGSHQDLMT
+619 IKEFGSHQDLME
-631 LNGDYAEFVKSE
+631 LKGDYAEFVKSE
-643 TGDE
+643 TGED

>member
-1 MDTISCG
+1 MISNDDT
-8 GIFLTSTDD
+8 
-17 SRPVTLSE
+17 RPVTLSE

-33 WPFYRPQIKHL
+33 WPFYRPQTKHL
-44 LAYISLTIFSG
+44 LAFISLTIFSG
-55 VLVLGSMVLVEDL
+55 VLVLGSMILLEDL

-82 QASMLFLNDSFV
+82 QASILFLNDSFV
-94 SDGGENEELL
+94 SSGGENEELL
-104 SPSERDTLRDRIIIG
+104 SLFERDSLRDRMIIG
-119 GGFWVIIVYGSIVFG
+119 GAVWVIVVYGSIVFG

-145 NQQLRVEMLSRA
+145 NQQLRVEMLSKA

-184 TNVLQWC
+184 TNILQYLVL
-191 VMTPLRVVG
+191 TPLRVVG

-211 FSPWFGLIIFFISI
+211 FSPWFGLIIFVIFI

-237 IREKARLSRELNSAL
+237 IRDKARLSRELNSAL

-296 ISIYLLIS
+296 ISVYLLIS

-309 GGFIV
+309 GGFLV
-314 AEYFMATWSI
+314 AEYFMAMWSI
-324 IEKSTYLGGVV
+324 VEKSTYLGGVV

-343 NLGAYRAAS
+343 NLGAFRAAS
-352 AQGEELAA
+352 AQGEELAS
-360 QVWEASYLISI
+360 QVWEASFIISI
-371 VQDLVMGLRRAFY
+371 AQDLIMGLRRAFY
-384 ILDIEPEIKEKVNPK
+384 ILDLEPEVKDKSNPED
-399 VFPKTIQKVSFESVA
+399 FPETIQTVSFENVA
-414 FSYEKDHSVLTDI
+414 FSYEKDHSILSDI
-427 NLEAKLGTITAIV
+427 SLEANFGTITAIV

-454 LRLYDPDR
+454 LRLYDPDK

-469 TDIKDFSTSDLR
+469 IDIRDFSTSDLR
-481 SNVSIALQQNILF
+481 AKVSIALQQNVLF
-494 AKSVKENIAYGIE
+494 AKSVKENIAYGLE
-507 STTEAEIIDAS
+507 STTDSDIIDAS
-518 KIACADDFINDMPL
+518 KIACAHDFINEMPS

-575 DAETEKRVMSNIAK
+575 DAETEKRVMSNIAR
-589 WGHNRI
+589 WGQNRI
-595 IFIITHRLSTIKSAD
+595 IFVITHRLSTIKSAD
-610 RIAVLDSGE
+610 RIAVLDSGV
-619 IKEFGSHQDLMT
+619 IKEFGSHQDLME
-631 LNGDYAEFVKSE
+631 LKGDYAEFVKSE
-643 TGDE
+643 TGED

>member
-1 MDTISCG
+1 MISNDDT
-8 GIFLTSTDD
+8 
-17 SRPVTLSE
+17 RPVTLSE

-33 WPFYRPQIKHL
+33 WPFYRPQTKHL
-44 LAYISLTIFSG
+44 LAFISLTIFSG
-55 VLVLGSMVLVEDL
+55 VLVLGSMILLEDL

-82 QASMLFLNDSFV
+82 QASILFLNDSFV
-94 SDGGENEELL
+94 SSGGENEELL
-104 SPSERDTLRDRIIIG
+104 SLFERDSLRDRMIIG
-119 GGFWVIIVYGSIVFG
+119 GAVWVIVVYGSIVFG

-145 NQQLRVEMLSRA
+145 NQQLRVEMLSKA

-184 TNVLQWC
+184 TNILQYLVL
-191 VMTPLRVVG
+191 TPLRVVG

-211 FSPWFGLIIFFISI
+211 FSPWFGLIIFVIFI

-237 IREKARLSRELNSAL
+237 IRDKARLSRELNSAL

-296 ISIYLLIS
+296 ISVYLLIS

-309 GGFIV
+309 GGFLV
-314 AEYFMATWSI
+314 AEYFMAMWSI
-324 IEKSTYLGGVV
+324 VEKSTYLGGVV

-343 NLGAYRAAS
+343 NLGAFRAAS
-352 AQGEELAA
+352 AQGEELAS
-360 QVWEASYLISI
+360 QVWEASFIISI
-371 VQDLVMGLRRAFY
+371 AQDLIMGLRRAFY
-384 ILDIEPEIKEKVNPK
+384 ILDLEPEVKDKSNPED
-399 VFPKTIQKVSFESVA
+399 FPETIQTVSFENVA
-414 FSYEKDHSVLTDI
+414 FSYEKDHSILSDI
-427 NLEAKLGTITAIV
+427 SLEANFGTITAIV

-454 LRLYDPDR
+454 LRLYDPDK

-469 TDIKDFSTSDLR
+469 IDIRDFSTSDLR
-481 SNVSIALQQNILF
+481 AKVSIALQQNVLF
-494 AKSVKENIAYGIE
+494 AKSVKENIAYGLE
-507 STTEAEIIDAS
+507 STTDSDIIDAS
-518 KIACADDFINDMPL
+518 KIACAHDFINEMPS

-589 WGHNRI
+589 WGQNRI
-595 IFIITHRLSTIKSAD
+595 IFVITHRLSTIKSAD
-610 RIAVLDSGE
+610 RIAVLDSGV
-619 IKEFGSHQDLMT
+619 IKEFGSHQDLME
-631 LNGDYAEFVKSE
+631 LKGDYAEFVKSE
-643 TGDE
+643 TGED

>member
-1 MDTISCG
+1 MISNDDT
-8 GIFLTSTDD
+8 
-17 SRPVTLSE
+17 RPVTLSE
-25 VWSYLKRC
+25 VWGYLKRC
-33 WPFYRPQIKHL
+33 WPFYRPQTKHL
-44 LAYISLTIFSG
+44 LAFISLTIFSG
-55 VLVLGSMVLVEDL
+55 VLVLGSMILLEDL

-82 QASMLFLNDSFV
+82 QASILFLNDSFV
-94 SDGGENEELL
+94 SSGGENEELL
-104 SPSERDTLRDRIIIG
+104 SLFERDTLRDRMIIG
-119 GGFWVIIVYGSIVFG
+119 GAVWVIVVYGSIVFG

-145 NQQLRVEMLSRA
+145 NQQLRVEMLSKA

-184 TNVLQWC
+184 TNILQYLVL
-191 VMTPLRVVG
+191 TPLRVVG

-211 FSPWFGLIIFFISI
+211 FSPWFGLIIFVIFI

-237 IREKARLSRELNSAL
+237 IRDKARLSRELNSAL

-296 ISIYLLIS
+296 ISVYLLIS

-309 GGFIV
+309 GGFLV
-314 AEYFMATWSI
+314 AEYFMAMWSI

-343 NLGAYRAAS
+343 NLGAFRAAS
-352 AQGEELAA
+352 AQGEELAS
-360 QVWEASYLISI
+360 QVWEASFIISI
-371 VQDLVMGLRRAFY
+371 AQDLIMGLRRAFY
-384 ILDIEPEIKEKVNPK
+384 ILDLEPEVKDKSNPED
-399 VFPKTIQKVSFESVA
+399 FPETIQTVSFENVA
-414 FSYEKDHSVLTDI
+414 FSYEKDHSILSDI
-427 NLEAKLGTITAIV
+427 SLEANFGTITAIV

-454 LRLYDPDR
+454 LRLYDPDK

-469 TDIKDFSTSDLR
+469 IDIRDFSTSDLR
-481 SNVSIALQQNILF
+481 AKVSIALQQNVLF
-494 AKSVKENIAYGIE
+494 AKSVKENIAYGLE
-507 STTEAEIIDAS
+507 STTDSDIIDAS
-518 KIACADDFINDMPL
+518 KIACAHDFINEMPS

-575 DAETEKRVMSNIAK
+575 DAETEKRVMSNIAR
-589 WGHNRI
+589 WGQNRI
-595 IFIITHRLSTIKSAD
+595 IFVITHRLSTIKSAD
-610 RIAVLDSGE
+610 RIAVLDSGV
-619 IKEFGSHQDLMT
+619 IKEFGSHQDLME
-631 LNGDYAEFVKSE
+631 LKGDYAEFVKSE
-643 TGDE
+643 TGED

>member
-1 MDTISCG
+1 MIFNDDT
-8 GIFLTSTDD
+8 
-17 SRPVTLSE
+17 RPVTLSE

-33 WPFYRPQIKHL
+33 WPFYRPQTKHL

-55 VLVLGSMVLVEDL
+55 VLVLGSMILLEDL

-82 QASMLFLNDSFV
+82 QASILFLNDSFV
-94 SDGGENEELL
+94 SNGGENEELL
-104 SPSERDTLRDRIIIG
+104 SLFERDTLRDRMIIG
-119 GGFWVIIVYGSIVFG
+119 GAIWVIVVYGSIVFG
-134 TYYMIWIFQRV
+134 MYYMIWIFQRV
-145 NQQLRVEMLSRA
+145 NQQLRVEMLSKA

-184 TNVLQWC
+184 TNILQYLVL
-191 VMTPLRVVG
+191 TPLRVVG

-211 FSPWFGLIIFFISI
+211 FSPWFGLIIFVISI

-237 IREKARLSRELNSAL
+237 IRDKARLSRELNSAL

-309 GGFIV
+309 GGFLV

-324 IEKSTYLGGVV
+324 IEKSTYLEGMV

-343 NLGAYRAAS
+343 NLGAFRAAS
-352 AQGEELAA
+352 AQGEELAS
-360 QVWEASYLISI
+360 QVWEASFIISI
-371 VQDLVMGLRRAFY
+371 AQDLIMGLRRAFY
-384 ILDIEPEIKEKVNPK
+384 ILDLEPEVKDKPNPED
-399 VFPKTIQKVSFESVA
+399 FPETIQTVSFENVA
-414 FSYEKDHSVLTDI
+414 FSYEKDHSILSDI
-427 NLEAKLGTITAIV
+427 SLEANIGTITAIV

-454 LRLYDPDR
+454 LRLYDPDK

-469 TDIKDFSTSDLR
+469 IDIRDFSTSDLR
-481 SNVSIALQQNILF
+481 AKVSIALQQNVLF
-494 AKSVKENIAYGIE
+494 AKSVKENIAYGLE
-507 STTEAEIIDAS
+507 STTDSDIIDAS
-518 KIACADDFINDMPL
+518 KIACAHDFINEMPS

-575 DAETEKRVMSNIAK
+575 DAETEKRVMSNIAR
-589 WGHNRI
+589 WGQNRI
-595 IFIITHRLSTIKSAD
+595 IFVITHRLSTIKSAD
-610 RIAVLDSGE
+610 RIAVLDSGV
-619 IKEFGSHQDLMT
+619 IKEFGSHQDLME
-631 LNGDYAEFVKSE
+631 LKGDYAEFVKSE
-643 TGDE
+643 TGED

>member
-1 MDTISCG
+1 MISNNDT
-8 GIFLTSTDD
+8 
-17 SRPVTLSE
+17 RPVTLSE

-33 WPFYRPQIKHL
+33 WPFYRPQTKHL
-44 LAYISLTIFSG
+44 LAFISLTIFSG
-55 VLVLGSMVLVEDL
+55 VLVLGSMILLEDL

-82 QASMLFLNDSFV
+82 QASILFLNDSFV
-94 SDGGENEELL
+94 SSGGENEELL
-104 SPSERDTLRDRIIIG
+104 SLFERDTLRNRMIIG
-119 GGFWVIIVYGSIVFG
+119 GAVWVIVVYGSIVFG

-145 NQQLRVEMLSRA
+145 NQQLRVEMLSKA

-184 TNVLQWC
+184 TNILQYLVL
-191 VMTPLRVVG
+191 TPLRVVG

-211 FSPWFGLIIFFISI
+211 FSPWFGLIIFVIFI

-237 IREKARLSRELNSAL
+237 IRDKARLSRELNSAL

-296 ISIYLLIS
+296 ISVYLLIS

-309 GGFIV
+309 GGFLV
-314 AEYFMATWSI
+314 AEYFMAMWSI

-343 NLGAYRAAS
+343 NLGAFRAAS
-352 AQGEELAA
+352 AQGEELAS
-360 QVWEASYLISI
+360 QVWEASFIISI
-371 VQDLVMGLRRAFY
+371 AQDLIMGLRRAFY
-384 ILDIEPEIKEKVNPK
+384 ILDLEPEVKDKSNPED
-399 VFPKTIQKVSFESVA
+399 FPETIQTVSFENVA
-414 FSYEKDHSVLTDI
+414 FSYEKDHSILSDI
-427 NLEAKLGTITAIV
+427 SLEANFGTITAIV

-454 LRLYDPDR
+454 LRLYDPDK

-469 TDIKDFSTSDLR
+469 IDIRDFSTSDLR
-481 SNVSIALQQNILF
+481 AKVSIALQQNVLF
-494 AKSVKENIAYGIE
+494 AKSVKENIAYGLE
-507 STTEAEIIDAS
+507 STTDSDIIDAS
-518 KIACADDFINDMPL
+518 KIACAHDFINEMPS

-589 WGHNRI
+589 WGQNRI
-595 IFIITHRLSTIKSAD
+595 IFVITHRLSTIKSAD
-610 RIAVLDSGE
+610 RIAVLDSGV
-619 IKEFGSHQDLMT
+619 IKEFGSHQDLME
-631 LNGDYAEFVKSE
+631 LKGDYAEFVKSE
-643 TGDE
+643 TGED

>member
-1 MDTISCG
+1 MISNDDT
-8 GIFLTSTDD
+8 
-17 SRPVTLSE
+17 RPVTLSE

-33 WPFYRPQIKHL
+33 WPFYRPQTKHL
-44 LAYISLTIFSG
+44 LAFISLTIFSG
-55 VLVLGSMVLVEDL
+55 VLVLGSMILLEDL

-82 QASMLFLNDSFV
+82 QASILFLNDSFV
-94 SDGGENEELL
+94 SSGGENEELL
-104 SPSERDTLRDRIIIG
+104 SLFERDSLRDRMIIG
-119 GGFWVIIVYGSIVFG
+119 GAIWVIVVYGSIVFG

-145 NQQLRVEMLSRA
+145 NQQLRVEMLSKA

-184 TNVLQWC
+184 TNILQYLVL
-191 VMTPLRVVG
+191 TPLRVVG
-200 WIFFASLVLLF
+200 WIFFGSLVLLF
-211 FSPWFGLIIFFISI
+211 FSPWFGLIIFVIFI

-237 IREKARLSRELNSAL
+237 IRDKARLSRELNSAL

-296 ISIYLLIS
+296 ISVYLLIS

-309 GGFIV
+309 GGFLV
-314 AEYFMATWSI
+314 AEYFMAMWSI

-343 NLGAYRAAS
+343 NLGAFRAAS
-352 AQGEELAA
+352 AQGEELAS
-360 QVWEASYLISI
+360 QVWEASFIISI
-371 VQDLVMGLRRAFY
+371 AQDLIMGLRRAFY
-384 ILDIEPEIKEKVNPK
+384 ILDLEPEVKDKPNPEDFPEK
-399 VFPKTIQKVSFESVA
+399 IQTVSFKSVA
-414 FSYEKDHSVLTDI
+414 FSYEKDHSILSDI

-454 LRLYDPDR
+454 LRLYDPDK

-469 TDIKDFSTSDLR
+469 IDIRDFSTSDLR
-481 SNVSIALQQNILF
+481 AKVSIALQQNVLF
-494 AKSVKENIAYGIE
+494 AKSVKENIAYGLE
-507 STTEAEIIDAS
+507 STTDSDIIDAS
-518 KIACADDFINDMPL
+518 KIACAHDFINEMPS

-589 WGHNRI
+589 WGQNRI
-595 IFIITHRLSTIKSAD
+595 IFVITHRLSTIKSAD
-610 RIAVLDSGE
+610 RIAVLDSGV
-619 IKEFGSHQDLMT
+619 IKEFGSHQDLME
-631 LNGDYAEFVKSE
+631 LKGDYAEFVKSE
-643 TGDE
+643 TGED

>member
-1 MDTISCG
+1 MISNDDT
-8 GIFLTSTDD
+8 
-17 SRPVTLSE
+17 RPVTLSE

-33 WPFYRPQIKHL
+33 WPFYRPQTKHL
-44 LAYISLTIFSG
+44 LAFISLTIFSG
-55 VLVLGSMVLVEDL
+55 VLVLGSMILLEDL

-82 QASMLFLNDSFV
+82 QASILFLNDSFV
-94 SDGGENEELL
+94 SSGGENEELL
-104 SPSERDTLRDRIIIG
+104 SLFERDTLRNRMIIG
-119 GGFWVIIVYGSIVFG
+119 GAVWVIVVYGSIVFG

-145 NQQLRVEMLSRA
+145 NQQLRVEMLSKA

-184 TNVLQWC
+184 TNILQYLVL
-191 VMTPLRVVG
+191 TPLRVVG

-211 FSPWFGLIIFFISI
+211 FSPWFGLIIFVIFI

-237 IREKARLSRELNSAL
+237 IRDKARLSRELNSAL

-296 ISIYLLIS
+296 ISVYLLIS

-309 GGFIV
+309 GGFLV
-314 AEYFMATWSI
+314 AEYFMAMWSI

-343 NLGAYRAAS
+343 NLGAFRAAS
-352 AQGEELAA
+352 AQGEELAS
-360 QVWEASYLISI
+360 QVWEASFIISI
-371 VQDLVMGLRRAFY
+371 AQDLIMGLRRAFY
-384 ILDIEPEIKEKVNPK
+384 ILDLEPEVKDKSNPED
-399 VFPKTIQKVSFESVA
+399 FPETIQTVSFEKVA
-414 FSYEKDHSVLTDI
+414 FSYEKDHSILSDI
-427 NLEAKLGTITAIV
+427 SLEANFGTITAIV

-454 LRLYDPDR
+454 LRLYDPDK

-469 TDIKDFSTSDLR
+469 IDIRDFSTSDLR
-481 SNVSIALQQNILF
+481 AKVSIALQQNVLF
-494 AKSVKENIAYGIE
+494 AKSVKENIAYGLE
-507 STTEAEIIDAS
+507 STTDSDIIDAS
-518 KIACADDFINDMPL
+518 KIACAHDFINEMPS

-589 WGHNRI
+589 WGQNRI
-595 IFIITHRLSTIKSAD
+595 IFVITHRLSTIKSAD
-610 RIAVLDSGE
+610 RIAVLDSGV
-619 IKEFGSHQDLMT
+619 IKEFGSHQDLME
-631 LNGDYAEFVKSE
+631 LKGDYAEFVKSE
-643 TGDE
+643 TGGD

>member
-1 MDTISCG
+1 MISNDDT
-8 GIFLTSTDD
+8 
-17 SRPVTLSE
+17 RPVTLSE

-33 WPFYRPQIKHL
+33 WPFYRPQTKHL
-44 LAYISLTIFSG
+44 LAFISLTIFSG
-55 VLVLGSMVLVEDL
+55 VLVLGSMILLEDL

-82 QASMLFLNDSFV
+82 QASILFLNDSFV
-94 SDGGENEELL
+94 SSGGENEELL
-104 SPSERDTLRDRIIIG
+104 SLFERDTLRNRMIIG
-119 GGFWVIIVYGSIVFG
+119 GAIWVIVVYGSIVFG

-145 NQQLRVEMLSRA
+145 NQQLRVEMLSKA

-184 TNVLQWC
+184 TNILQYLVL
-191 VMTPLRVVG
+191 TPLRVVG

-211 FSPWFGLIIFFISI
+211 FSPWFGLIIFVIFI

-237 IREKARLSRELNSAL
+237 IRDKARLSRELNSAL

-296 ISIYLLIS
+296 ISVYLLIS

-309 GGFIV
+309 GGFLV
-314 AEYFMATWSI
+314 AEYFMAMWSI

-343 NLGAYRAAS
+343 NLGAFRAAS
-352 AQGEELAA
+352 AQGEELAS
-360 QVWEASYLISI
+360 QVWEASFLISI
-371 VQDLVMGLRRAFY
+371 AQDLIMGLRRAFY
-384 ILDIEPEIKEKVNPK
+384 ILDLEPEVKDKSNPED
-399 VFPKTIQKVSFESVA
+399 FPETIQTVSFENVA
-414 FSYEKDHSVLTDI
+414 FSYEKDHSILSDI
-427 NLEAKLGTITAIV
+427 SLEANFGTITAIV

-454 LRLYDPDR
+454 LRLYDPDK

-469 TDIKDFSTSDLR
+469 IDIRDFSTSDLR
-481 SNVSIALQQNILF
+481 AKVSIALQQNVLF
-494 AKSVKENIAYGIE
+494 AKSVKENIAYGLE
-507 STTEAEIIDAS
+507 STTDSDIIDAS
-518 KIACADDFINDMPL
+518 KIACAHDFINEMPS

-589 WGHNRI
+589 WGQNRI
-595 IFIITHRLSTIKSAD
+595 IFVITHRLSTIKSAD
-610 RIAVLDSGE
+610 RIAVLDSGV
-619 IKEFGSHQDLMT
+619 IKEFGSHQDLME
-631 LNGDYAEFVKSE
+631 LKGDYAEFVKSE
-643 TGDE
+643 TGED

>member
-1 MDTISCG
+1 MISNDDT
-8 GIFLTSTDD
+8 
-17 SRPVTLSE
+17 RPVTLSE

-33 WPFYRPQIKHL
+33 WPFYRPQTKHL
-44 LAYISLTIFSG
+44 LAFISLTIFSG
-55 VLVLGSMVLVEDL
+55 VLVLGSMILLEDL

-82 QASMLFLNDSFV
+82 QASILFLNDSFV
-94 SDGGENEELL
+94 SSGGENEELL
-104 SPSERDTLRDRIIIG
+104 SLFERDTLRNRMIIG
-119 GGFWVIIVYGSIVFG
+119 GAVWVIVVYGSIVFG

-145 NQQLRVEMLSRA
+145 NQQLRVEMLSKA

-184 TNVLQWC
+184 TNILQYLVL
-191 VMTPLRVVG
+191 TPLRVVG

-211 FSPWFGLIIFFISI
+211 FSPWFGLIIFVIFI

-237 IREKARLSRELNSAL
+237 IRDKARLSRELNSAL

-296 ISIYLLIS
+296 ISVYLLIS

-309 GGFIV
+309 GGFLV
-314 AEYFMATWSI
+314 AEYFMAMWSI

-343 NLGAYRAAS
+343 NLGAFRAAS
-352 AQGEELAA
+352 AQGEELAS
-360 QVWEASYLISI
+360 QVWEASFIISI
-371 VQDLVMGLRRAFY
+371 AQDLIMGLRRAFY
-384 ILDIEPEIKEKVNPK
+384 ILDLEPEVKDKSNPED
-399 VFPKTIQKVSFESVA
+399 FPETIQTVSFEKVA
-414 FSYEKDHSVLTDI
+414 FSYEKDHSILSDI
-427 NLEAKLGTITAIV
+427 SLEANFGTITAIV

-454 LRLYDPDR
+454 LRLYDPDK

-469 TDIKDFSTSDLR
+469 IDIRDFSTSDLR
-481 SNVSIALQQNILF
+481 AKVSIALQQNVLF
-494 AKSVKENIAYGIE
+494 AKSVKENIAYGLE
-507 STTEAEIIDAS
+507 STTDSDIIDAS
-518 KIACADDFINDMPL
+518 KIACAHDFIKEMPS

-589 WGHNRI
+589 WGQNRI
-595 IFIITHRLSTIKSAD
+595 IFVITHRLSTIKSAD
-610 RIAVLDSGE
+610 RIAVLDSGV
-619 IKEFGSHQDLMT
+619 IKEFGSHQDLME
-631 LNGDYAEFVKSE
+631 LKGDYAEFVKSE
-643 TGDE
+643 TGED

>member
-1 MDTISCG
+1 MISNDDT
-8 GIFLTSTDD
+8 
-17 SRPVTLSE
+17 RPVTLSE

-33 WPFYRPQIKHL
+33 WPFYRPQTKHL
-44 LAYISLTIFSG
+44 LAFISLTIFSG
-55 VLVLGSMVLVEDL
+55 VLVLGSMILLEDL

-82 QASMLFLNDSFV
+82 QASILFLNDSFV
-94 SDGGENEELL
+94 SSGGENEELL
-104 SPSERDTLRDRIIIG
+104 SLFERDTLRNRMIIG
-119 GGFWVIIVYGSIVFG
+119 GAVWVIVVYGSIVFG

-145 NQQLRVEMLSRA
+145 NQQLRVEMLSKA

-184 TNVLQWC
+184 TNILQYLVL
-191 VMTPLRVVG
+191 TPLRVVG

-211 FSPWFGLIIFFISI
+211 FSPWFGLIIFVIFI
-225 LMFLVSKKFVPI
+225 LMFLVSQKFVPI
-237 IREKARLSRELNSAL
+237 IRDKARLSRELNSAL

-296 ISIYLLIS
+296 ISVYLLIS

-309 GGFIV
+309 GGFLV
-314 AEYFMATWSI
+314 AEYFMAMWSI

-343 NLGAYRAAS
+343 NLGAFRAAS
-352 AQGEELAA
+352 AQGEELAS
-360 QVWEASYLISI
+360 QVWEASFIISI
-371 VQDLVMGLRRAFY
+371 AQDLIMGLRRAFY
-384 ILDIEPEIKEKVNPK
+384 ILDLEPEVKDKSNPED
-399 VFPKTIQKVSFESVA
+399 FPETIQTVSFESVA
-414 FSYEKDHSVLTDI
+414 FSYEKDHSILSDI
-427 NLEAKLGTITAIV
+427 SLEANFGTITAIV

-454 LRLYDPDR
+454 LRLYDPDK

-469 TDIKDFSTSDLR
+469 IDIREFSTSDLR
-481 SNVSIALQQNILF
+481 AKVSIALQQNVLF
-494 AKSVKENIAYGIE
+494 AKSVKENIAYGLE
-507 STTEAEIIDAS
+507 STTDSDIIDAS
-518 KIACADDFINDMPL
+518 KIACAHDFINEMPS

-589 WGHNRI
+589 WGQNRI
-595 IFIITHRLSTIKSAD
+595 IFVITHRLSTIKSAD
-610 RIAVLDSGE
+610 RIAVLDSGV
-619 IKEFGSHQDLMT
+619 IKEFGSHQDLME
-631 LNGDYAEFVKSE
+631 LKGDYAEFVKSE
-643 TGDE
+643 TGED